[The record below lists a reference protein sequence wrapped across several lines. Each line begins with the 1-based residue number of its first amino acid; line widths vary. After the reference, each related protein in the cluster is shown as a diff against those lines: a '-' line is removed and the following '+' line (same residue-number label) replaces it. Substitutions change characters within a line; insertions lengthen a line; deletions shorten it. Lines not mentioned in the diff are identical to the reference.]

1 MLDSIRERAQRPIP
15 PHTSGRQPVPPPSP
29 SRPRWGAAILS
40 CAAVAGGLIF
50 VAWAKMETVQIT
62 YEVADL
68 KAEEQELANEQRR
81 LRAELAELRSPTKL
95 QQMAPELGLVEPA
108 PGQVF
113 VVTDDPDALGAALD
127 EVAEEPVE
135 PPSEG
140 RTP

>member
-1 MLDSIRERAQRPIP
+1 MLDSIRERTQRPIP
-15 PHTSGRQPVPPPSP
+15 AHSSPRQPVPPP

-50 VAWAKMETVQIT
+50 VAWAKMETVQMT
-62 YEVADL
+62 YEVAEL

-81 LRAELAELRSPTKL
+81 LRAELAELRSPTRL

-113 VVTDDPDALGAALD
+113 VVTDDPDALGEALG
-127 EVAEEPVE
+127 EVAADDGPAEPA
-135 PPSEG
+135 P
-140 RTP
+140 